1 MIPNGRPERV
11 FQPGLTMKQIKL
23 DQIFERLVSGEAV
36 EGWGYTLHR
45 DFVSIFS
52 SSGVGWRRRT
62 GAAEWEPE
70 GAPDARTPKRRQ
82 H

>member
-1 MIPNGRPERV
+1 MIQNGRPERV

-52 SSGVGWRRRT
+52 SSGVG
-62 GAAEWEPE
+62 
-70 GAPDARTPKRRQ
+70 
-82 H
+82 